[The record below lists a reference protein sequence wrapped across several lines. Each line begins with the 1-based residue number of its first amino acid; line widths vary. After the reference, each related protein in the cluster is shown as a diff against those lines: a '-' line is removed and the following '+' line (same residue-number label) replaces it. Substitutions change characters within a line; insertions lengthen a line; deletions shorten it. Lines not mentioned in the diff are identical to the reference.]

1 MDYFQFIIWAHQ
13 VSVEMRM
20 LKKTKVKLEL
30 IPDADMFIFFGKGKR
45 DGVSYISNRY
55 SKANSKYWKSYD
67 PKQESK
73 HIIYLEV
80 NNVYDCAMSTF
91 LSTSGFK

>member
-45 DGVSYISNRY
+45 DGVFISLIDIAKPTVNIE
-55 SKANSKYWKSYD
+55 NLMTQNKSQNILY
-67 PKQESK
+67 
-73 HIIYLEV
+73 
-80 NNVYDCAMSTF
+80 T
-91 LSTSGFK
+91 